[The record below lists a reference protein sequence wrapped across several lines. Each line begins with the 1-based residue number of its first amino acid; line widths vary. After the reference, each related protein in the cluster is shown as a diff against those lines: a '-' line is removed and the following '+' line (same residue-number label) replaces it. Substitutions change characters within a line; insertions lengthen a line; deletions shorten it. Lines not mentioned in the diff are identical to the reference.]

1 MICCLGLE
9 QVGAGGG
16 VGVGVNVNIHIH
28 ILLGVSGIL
37 KLVCSDVAQLCEY
50 AKIHFKWV
58 IYYGMWNIFQ

>member
-28 ILLGVSGIL
+28 ILLGVNGIL

-50 AKIHFKWV
+50 AKIHFK
-58 IYYGMWNIFQ
+58 